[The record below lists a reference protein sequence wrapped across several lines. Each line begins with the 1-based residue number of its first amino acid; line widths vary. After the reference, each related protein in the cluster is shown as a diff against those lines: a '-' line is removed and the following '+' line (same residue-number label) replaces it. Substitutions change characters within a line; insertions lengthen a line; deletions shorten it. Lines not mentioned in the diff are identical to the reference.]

1 MKRNFVFAGA
11 ILVSS
16 LFLKA
21 QKTDS
26 VFKKKIIDKTEIDI
40 FYSHYNQDGNNSAV
54 TGGIGTEKL
63 TVYAPSIKIVRTKK
77 NNSYSFKGGADIIS
91 SASTDNIDFV
101 MSSASRLDMRSHVN
115 IGYAHDFSKKRIL
128 VKAATGLSIES
139 DYLSLPVNFG
149 TTYTSRDK
157 MQIFNCDFQ
166 FYFDDLRWGRLNENY
181 HRPVRLIYP
190 SELRYKT
197 WFETYKRNSYSVKLG
212 FQQVLNKRNVLGIFP
227 EFTLQQGLLS
237 TPFHRIYF
245 SDGKV
250 GIETLPELRQKALLG
265 IKLNTFVGG
274 ITILKNRIDLYADD
288 FGIRGLAL
296 ENESSFKLTPFFTL
310 SPSIRIDFQKGSKF
324 FKPFG
329 LHSQNESFF
338 TSDYDLSTMETYQ
351 FGLAIRYLALK
362 SLGKAAVFNDV
373 KLKYAYYFRSNQL
386 NAHLFSVLFT
396 GIVDHTLKKKTKKP

>member
-1 MKRNFVFAGA
+1 MKKNFVLAGA

-16 LFLKA
+16 LLLKA
-21 QKTDS
+21 QKADT

-40 FYSHYNQDGNNSAV
+40 FYSHYNQDGKNSAV

-63 TVYAPSIKIVRTKK
+63 IVYAPSIKLVRTKK
-77 NNSYSFKGGADIIS
+77 NNSFSFKGGADIIS

-101 MSSASRLDMRSHVN
+101 VSSASRLDMRSHVN
-115 IGYAHDFSKKRIL
+115 FGYTHDFSKKRIL
-128 VKAATGLSIES
+128 VKAGTGLSIES
-139 DYLSLPVNFG
+139 DYLSLPVNLG
-149 TTYTSRDK
+149 TIYTSKDK

-245 SDGKV
+245 DDGQV

-265 IKLNTFVGG
+265 IKLNSFLGG
-274 ITILKNRIDLYADD
+274 ITILKNRIDLYTDD
-288 FGIRGLAL
+288 FGIRGLAI
-296 ENESSFKLTPFFTL
+296 ENESSFKLNPFFTL
-310 SPSIRIDFQKGSKF
+310 SPSFRVDFQKGSKY

-362 SLGKAAVFNDV
+362 NLGKAAVFNDI

-396 GIVDHTLKKKTKKP
+396 GIVDHTLKKKIKKL

>member
-40 FYSHYNQDGNNSAV
+40 FYSHYDQDGNNSAV

-128 VKAATGLSIES
+128 VKAGTGLSIES

-149 TTYTSRDK
+149 TTYTSKDK

-265 IKLNTFVGG
+265 IKLNSFVGG

-351 FGLAIRYLALK
+351 FGLAMRYLALK
-362 SLGKAAVFNDV
+362 SLGKATVFNDI
-373 KLKYAYYFRSNQL
+373 KFKYAYYFRSNQL

>member
-1 MKRNFVFAGA
+1 MP
-11 ILVSS
+11 
-16 LFLKA
+16 
-21 QKTDS
+21 T
-26 VFKKKIIDKTEIDI
+26 I
-40 FYSHYNQDGNNSAV
+40 FQ
-54 TGGIGTEKL
+54 
-63 TVYAPSIKIVRTKK
+63 
-77 NNSYSFKGGADIIS
+77 
-91 SASTDNIDFV
+91 
-101 MSSASRLDMRSHVN
+101 
-115 IGYAHDFSKKRIL
+115 KKRIL
-128 VKAATGLSIES
+128 VKAGTGLSIES

-149 TTYTSRDK
+149 TTYTSKDK

>member
-250 GIETLPELRQKALLG
+250 GIETLPQLRQKALLG
-265 IKLNTFVGG
+265 IKLNSFVGG

-310 SPSIRIDFQKGSKF
+310 SPSFRIDFQKGSKF

-338 TSDYDLSTMETYQ
+338 TSDYDLSSMETYQ

>member
-128 VKAATGLSIES
+128 VKAGTGLSIES

-149 TTYTSRDK
+149 TTYTSKDK

-265 IKLNTFVGG
+265 IKLNSFVGG

-338 TSDYDLSTMETYQ
+338 TSDYDLSSMETYQ

>member
-128 VKAATGLSIES
+128 VKAGTGLSIES

-149 TTYTSRDK
+149 TTYTSKDK

>member
-21 QKTDS
+21 QKPDS

-128 VKAATGLSIES
+128 VKAGTGLSIES
-139 DYLSLPVNFG
+139 DYLSLPVNLG
-149 TTYTSRDK
+149 TTYTSKDK

-265 IKLNTFVGG
+265 IKLNSFVGG

-288 FGIRGLAL
+288 FGIRGLSL

-310 SPSIRIDFQKGSKF
+310 SPSFRIDFQKGSKF

-351 FGLAIRYLALK
+351 FGLAMRYLALK
-362 SLGKAAVFNDV
+362 SLGKAAVFNDI
-373 KLKYAYYFRSNQL
+373 KFKYAYYFRSNQL

-396 GIVDHTLKKKTKKP
+396 GIVDHTLKKKNKKP

>member
-250 GIETLPELRQKALLG
+250 GIETLPQLRQKALLG
-265 IKLNTFVGG
+265 VKLNSFVGG

-310 SPSIRIDFQKGSKF
+310 SPSFRIDFQKGSKF

-338 TSDYDLSTMETYQ
+338 TSDYDLSSMETYQ

>member
-128 VKAATGLSIES
+128 VKAGTGLSIES
-139 DYLSLPVNFG
+139 DYLSLPVNLG
-149 TTYTSRDK
+149 TTYTSKDK

-338 TSDYDLSTMETYQ
+338 TSDYDLATMETYQ

-396 GIVDHTLKKKTKKP
+396 GIVDHTLKKKNKKP